1 MGINRNKVHAKFQ
14 GSNGLPRCST
24 MTGETATDPAFVTC
38 KSCLKAAAAEKAE
51 ADAAHAAHR
60 TTLARAGVKTAGL
73 SRAHVDYLVRVLRME
88 GGAEVQKSAARL
100 RERMKSWALPPVLR

>member
-38 KSCLKAAAAEKAE
+38 KSCLKAAAAEKAG
-51 ADAAHAAHR
+51 ADAVHAFR
-60 TTLARAGVKTAGL
+60 RSKLARAAVLTGGL
-73 SRAHVDYLVRVLRME
+73 ARETVHYLVRVLDME
-88 GGAEVQKSAARL
+88 GKLEARKSAERV
-100 RERMKSWALPPVLR
+100 RERMKS